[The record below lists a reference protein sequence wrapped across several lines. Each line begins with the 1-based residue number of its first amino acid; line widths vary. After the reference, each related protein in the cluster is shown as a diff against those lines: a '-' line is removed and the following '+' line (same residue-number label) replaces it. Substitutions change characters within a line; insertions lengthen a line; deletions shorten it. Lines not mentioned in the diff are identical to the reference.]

1 MANFEHDSNS
11 DGEWD
16 DSWDTIWN
24 EQDWELYLKTE
35 KGQIR
40 KYQKLYSQFAR
51 HQNRLDE
58 VAYHMGWEM
67 QSDHSNSE
75 TPPAESPLDAIP
87 DQPYTLH
94 KHPLFIASKAL
105 HDWLAEKW
113 TQHVSLASDGFSAS
127 QALAYKNTLTQSD
140 QYGLLA
146 VTALDLGDYTLAIAY
161 FKRGLDELN
170 RLIAHI
176 TEIDSLEIAPL
187 SAYAKH
193 ARTRI
198 FDLREIWLRVIGD
211 CRAAVANRFEDE

>member
-1 MANFEHDSNS
+1 MANFEYDSNS

-24 EQDWELYLKTE
+24 EHDWELYLKTE

-75 TPPAESPLDAIP
+75 PSEPLSEAIP

-113 TQHVSLASDGFSAS
+113 TQHVSLAGDDLSAV
-127 QALAYKNTLTQSD
+127 QALEYQNTLTRSD

-170 RLIAHI
+170 QLIALI
-176 TEIDSLEIAPL
+176 STTESLDIAPL
-187 SAYAKH
+187 AAYAKH
-193 ARTRI
+193 ARMRI

-211 CRAAVANRFEDE
+211 CRAAVANRYEDE